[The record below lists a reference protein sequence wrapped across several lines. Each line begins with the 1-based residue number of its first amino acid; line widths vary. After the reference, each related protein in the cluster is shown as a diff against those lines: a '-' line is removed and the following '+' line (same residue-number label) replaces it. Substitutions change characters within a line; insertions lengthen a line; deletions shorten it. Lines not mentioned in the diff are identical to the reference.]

1 MRNLLQYPITTDETC
16 SVLQDAQQAYY
27 KKYKNNMGNIHG
39 LSLLYAEKF
48 IRENKVAFDE
58 FTKKLPE
65 AK

>member
-1 MRNLLQYPITTDETC
+1 MRNLLEYPITTGEAC

-39 LSLLYAEKF
+39 LALLYAEQF
-48 IRENKVAFDE
+48 IRENKVAFEE

-65 AK
+65 VK